1 MTIDLA
7 TGLVRQRRVQL
18 FCLTPALQKR
28 NNGDFFTNK
37 KTTMKIVSTC
47 VGRSLLFDFLSVP
60 SRSNCLQT
68 TQSIWIE
75 FSLIFLPPAV
85 FQTNKCLIYLYERDI
100 SHFYAFFDILWN
112 DLNCTL
118 SAHFHMSPAGLATPA
133 SLLFFK
139 KQFCLEWFSDWI
151 QNSPKMSRMCSSRL
165 SWSNLC
171 PPEQPKVYDN
181 VS

>member
-60 SRSNCLQT
+60 SRSNCLQLPNLFEL
-68 TQSIWIE
+68 S
-75 FSLIFLPPAV
+75 FL
-85 FQTNKCLIYLYERDI
+85 
-100 SHFYAFFDILWN
+100 
-112 DLNCTL
+112 
-118 SAHFHMSPAGLATPA
+118 
-133 SLLFFK
+133 
-139 KQFCLEWFSDWI
+139 
-151 QNSPKMSRMCSSRL
+151 
-165 SWSNLC
+165 
-171 PPEQPKVYDN
+171 
-181 VS
+181 